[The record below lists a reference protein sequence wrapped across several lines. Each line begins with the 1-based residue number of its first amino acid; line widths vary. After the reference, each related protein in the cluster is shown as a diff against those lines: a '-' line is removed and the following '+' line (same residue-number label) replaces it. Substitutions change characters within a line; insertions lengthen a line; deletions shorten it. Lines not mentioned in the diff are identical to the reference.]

1 LARGGINHRGE
12 LLRWHYDE
20 YSLGAMLRDAGF
32 RDIRR
37 VGPTESRIQSW
48 AAFHLDTNDDGT
60 VHKPRALYMEAVK

>member
-1 LARGGINHRGE
+1 
-12 LLRWHYDE
+12 
-20 YSLGAMLRDAGF
+20 MLRDAGF